1 MNRINLAYIATAIA
15 TGGYVINQISSRR
28 YESFN
33 DDQGFSIAPTQPI
46 VPSVRQLSNI
56 PKPPVWLEKNS
67 VWQLS
72 QDCAA
77 GLSDV
82 VNSLSALAPTTASS
96 RYASYAYYNCNLTSN
111 QANSVYNL
119 LSNQFQTYGLTS
131 TVNMYSHELSN
142 PDFVT
147 AMANAT
153 SNQSFDA
160 VVTSFNL
167 QQTTSAMPTTSSG
180 SFQSTS
186 LWQILNDTNSSN
198 DTGLEA
204 PAPAEQEDPAPE
216 APGNSSNASD
226 QAANGSNDTVLEAPA
241 PAPADDQAANGSN
254 ASNASAPPAPP
265 ADDQAANG
273 SNESNASDA
282 SAPPAEQEDPAPA
295 PADDQAANGSN
306 ASNASAPP
314 APPADD
320 QAANGSNASNASAPP
335 APPADDQ
342 AANGSNASNASDQ
355 QAQQVAPGNGSN
367 ASNASAP
374 PAEQEDP
381 APAPADDQAANGS
394 NASNASAT
402 TAAPQ
407 AEQEDLAADG
417 VNAYAT
423 TAAPQAQPAAPANDS
438 NYTGNHSNKTN
449 NKTDGK
455 APAPAAAKA
464 RAKASGTTTQSS
476 SSQNPTEDS
485 AGIGIFGKKLTERLF
500 SRNDL

>member
-254 ASNASAPPAPP
+254 ASNASA
-265 ADDQAANG
+265 
-273 SNESNASDA
+273 
-282 SAPPAEQEDPAPA
+282 
-295 PADDQAANGSN
+295 
-306 ASNASAPP
+306 
-314 APPADD
+314 
-320 QAANGSNASNASAPP
+320 
-335 APPADDQ
+335 
-342 AANGSNASNASDQ
+342 
-355 QAQQVAPGNGSN
+355 
-367 ASNASAP
+367 
-374 PAEQEDP
+374 
-381 APAPADDQAANGS
+381 
-394 NASNASAT
+394 T

>member
-273 SNESNASDA
+273 SN
-282 SAPPAEQEDPAPA
+282 
-295 PADDQAANGSN
+295 
-306 ASNASAPP
+306 
-314 APPADD
+314 
-320 QAANGSNASNASAPP
+320 
-335 APPADDQ
+335 
-342 AANGSNASNASDQ
+342 ASNASDQ

-381 APAPADDQAANGS
+381 A
-394 NASNASAT
+394 
-402 TAAPQ
+402 
-407 AEQEDLAADG
+407 EREDLAADG

>member
-306 ASNASAPP
+306 ASNASA
-314 APPADD
+314 
-320 QAANGSNASNASAPP
+320 
-335 APPADDQ
+335 
-342 AANGSNASNASDQ
+342 
-355 QAQQVAPGNGSN
+355 
-367 ASNASAP
+367 
-374 PAEQEDP
+374 
-381 APAPADDQAANGS
+381 
-394 NASNASAT
+394 T

>member
-273 SNESNASDA
+273 SN
-282 SAPPAEQEDPAPA
+282 
-295 PADDQAANGSN
+295 
-306 ASNASAPP
+306 
-314 APPADD
+314 
-320 QAANGSNASNASAPP
+320 
-335 APPADDQ
+335 
-342 AANGSNASNASDQ
+342 ASNASDQ